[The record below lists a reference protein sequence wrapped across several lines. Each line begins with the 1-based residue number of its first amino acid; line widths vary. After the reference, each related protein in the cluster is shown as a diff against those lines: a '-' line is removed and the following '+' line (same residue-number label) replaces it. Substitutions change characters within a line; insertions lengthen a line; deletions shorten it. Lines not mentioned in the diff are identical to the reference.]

1 MNEMNRLH
9 LGSNRVE
16 SRLFVLQ
23 HAFIAL
29 RGKCIVLNLMQVDNV
44 QPRIQHF
51 HAALLII
58 QVSCKRLICD
68 HVGNWGVWLL
78 VLFGL
83 VVASPQQQTFPL
95 GTRIQDSE
103 GIMCGRRLD
112 DV

>member
-29 RGKCIVLNLMQVDNV
+29 RAKCIVLNLMHVDNV

-58 QVSCKRLICD
+58 QVSCKRLMCE

-83 VVASPQQQTFPL
+83 VVASPQHQTFPL

-103 GIMCGRRLD
+103 GIMCGGRLEH
-112 DV
+112 V